1 MLDQTIVVIFIG
13 FLTVLVLG
21 GFVSIIL
28 WVTMISRQ
36 NRQWS
41 DPSRH
46 VQTDLTSMQI
56 MFSTMREFLSDQ
68 KDVALQFNRSLD
80 KKIRLVREMIEE
92 ARRERLELR
101 KAQHRIAAALA
112 KVHEELGML
121 GENVENIDVPDGSI
135 TDRYEPAQDWT
146 GDRGVAG
153 EERLEEAPPEPS
165 ADDFIDAWAGVDL
178 AYDDDD
184 SELVSELYQQPEE
197 PENAE
202 AARNAFRSLLSMEGG
217 QSVDDAAHASG
228 NGSYE
233 LTPLEVRVYE
243 YDDAGMRASEIAKEL
258 GVEKS
263 HVRAILAKRES
274 GG

>member
-1 MLDQTIVVIFIG
+1 MVSFLGLG
-13 FLTVLVLG
+13 FLV
-21 GFVSIIL
+21 
-28 WVTMISRQ
+28 RQ
-36 NRQWS
+36 NRQWT

-46 VQTDLTSMQI
+46 VQTDLTTMQI
-56 MFSTMREFLSDQ
+56 MFGTMRDFLSDQ
-68 KDVALQFNRSLD
+68 KDVAIQFNRSLD
-80 KKIRLVREMIEE
+80 KKIKLVREMIEE
-92 ARRERLELR
+92 ARRERQELR

-121 GENVENIDVPDGSI
+121 GEDVDDIEVPRANIVE
-135 TDRYEPAQDWT
+135 RYEPATEWT
-146 GDRGVAG
+146 GEQFAAG
-153 EERLEEAPPEPS
+153 EERLEEAAPAPN

-178 AYDDDD
+178 ALD
-184 SELVSELYQQPEE
+184 EEEEAFKEALYQQPET

-202 AARNAFRSLLSMEGG
+202 AARNAFRSLLNLEAGHT
-217 QSVDDAAHASG
+217 VDESDAHSG
-228 NGSYE
+228 NGVE

-263 HVRAILAKRES
+263 HVRAILAKRAA